1 MLGSIVRVDSK
12 KENPPRSS
20 VMRALVGKEAD
31 IAKDITIRFTGQNPY
46 GTLNVQQLDGGNPFM
61 SQQNTSMVPYNPST
75 GVGMQPAQ
83 QGGFRAK
90 IIGVDVT
97 FASEADYLNANR
109 ALH

>member
-1 MLGSIVRVDSK
+1 M
-12 KENPPRSS
+12 
-20 VMRALVGKEAD
+20 
-31 IAKDITIRFTGQNPY
+31 AKDITIRVTGQNPD

-97 FASEADYLNANR
+97 FASEADYLNADR